1 MEMIEQK
8 IAEQIDI
15 VVYSEMIYLEQ
26 KNYDDTPE
34 HMKDIIQIEKS
45 SIPALIEVLQ
55 KYIEPCQ
62 P

>member
-1 MEMIEQK
+1 MEIIEQK

-34 HMKDIIQIEKS
+34 HMKDIIQIEKQ
-45 SIPALIEVLQ
+45 SIHALIEVLQ